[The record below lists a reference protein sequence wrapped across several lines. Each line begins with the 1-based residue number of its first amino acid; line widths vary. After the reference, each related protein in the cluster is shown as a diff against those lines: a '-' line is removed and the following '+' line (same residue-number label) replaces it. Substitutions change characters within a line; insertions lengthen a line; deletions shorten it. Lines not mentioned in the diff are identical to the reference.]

1 MKCLCVQ
8 ALLLVCVQARV
19 RARVRDC
26 MRVWLR
32 LCVFVSGAETYTQN
46 RRAHTHNTR
55 NLSELTFN
63 SSLIF
68 DAF

>member
-8 ALLLVCVQARV
+8 ALLLVCVHARV
-19 RARVRDC
+19 RAGARLHARVVTVVCICVWSRDLH
-26 MRVWLR
+26 R
-32 LCVFVSGAETYTQN
+32 N
-46 RRAHTHNTR
+46 RRARTHNTR